1 MDIDEGK
8 AYGNFNLGIF
18 LSDRDHAGANYKQQ
32 AQNPW
37 WGLHSESP
45 EIIVVPLV
53 KWPEGNLQTRHQC
66 LC

>member
-8 AYGNFNLGIF
+8 ADGNFNLGIL
-18 LSDRDHAGANYKQQ
+18 LSDRDHAGANYKQH

-45 EIIVVPLV
+45 EIIVVPLS
-53 KWPEGNLQTRHQC
+53 QMA
-66 LC
+66 